1 MKLLI
6 KKMNKAYSAITV
18 FADFNL
24 QIEENKIT
32 CILGPS
38 GIGKTTLL
46 NIICGLTSPDKGDIS
61 DFKEKTFSYIFQE
74 PRLLKWKTVY
84 ENIYFVLKD
93 IFPREKS
100 KIISDKLIDIVGL
113 KSFKDYYPDKI
124 SGGMAQRVSIARAFA
139 YPSEIL
145 LMDEP
150 FKSLDIKLKKKLI
163 NSFYYLWELD
173 KRTVIFVTHDIDEAA
188 YLGDE
193 IFILEEKSPANIK
206 TQVKIDISQKERLND
221 YAKIREIKKMLTDS
235 IN

>member
-1 MKLLI
+1 MKLAI
-6 KKMNKAYSAITV
+6 KKINKSYQAISV
-18 FADFNL
+18 FNDFNL
-24 QIEENKIT
+24 EIEANNIT

-46 NIICGLTSPDKGDIS
+46 NIICGLTNPDYGDIS

-84 ENIYFVLKD
+84 ENIIFVLKD
-93 IFPREKS
+93 IYPLEES
-100 KIISDKLIDIVGL
+100 KIITDKLIDIVGL

-150 FKSLDIKLKKKLI
+150 FKSLDIRLKKKLI
-163 NSFYYLWELD
+163 DSFFYLWEMD

-188 YLGDE
+188 HLGDE
-193 IFILEEKSPANIK
+193 IFILEEISPTNIK
-206 TQVKIDISQKERLND
+206 KQVKINVSQKERLSD
-221 YAKIREIKKMLTDS
+221 YSKIKEIKKMLIDN
-235 IN
+235 I

>member
-1 MKLLI
+1 MKLKI
-6 KKMNKAYSAITV
+6 KKISKSYPAINV
-18 FADFNL
+18 FNDFDL
-24 QIEENKIT
+24 EIEENSIT

-46 NIICGLTSPDKGDIS
+46 NIICGLTIPDSGDIS
-61 DFKEKTFSYIFQE
+61 DFREKTFSYIFQE
-74 PRLLKWKTVY
+74 PRLLKWKTVC

-93 IFPREKS
+93 IFPNEKS
-100 KIISDKLIDIVGL
+100 KIITDKVIDIVGL

-150 FKSLDIKLKKKLI
+150 FKSLDIRLKKKLI
-163 NSFYYLWELD
+163 DSFFYLWEID

-193 IFILEEKSPANIK
+193 IFILDEKSPSNIK
-206 TQVKIDISQKERLND
+206 NSVRIDISQKERLSD
-221 YAKIREIKKMLTDS
+221 YSKIREIKKILTDS
-235 IN
+235 I

>member
-1 MKLLI
+1 MNLAIKNLFKSYPLI
-6 KKMNKAYSAITV
+6 PV
-18 FADFNL
+18 FDDFN
-24 QIEENKIT
+24 IEVKINNIT

-46 NIICGLTSPDKGDIS
+46 NIICGLTNYDSGDIT
-61 DFKEKTFSYIFQE
+61 DFNKKTFSYIFQE

-84 ENIYFVLKD
+84 ENIFFVLKD
-93 IFPREKS
+93 IFPDEKS
-100 KIISDKLIDIVGL
+100 KKVTDKVIDIVGL

-163 NSFYYLWELD
+163 DSFLYLWEID

-188 YLGDE
+188 YLGDD
-193 IFILEEKSPANIK
+193 IFTLKETRPTGIK
-206 TQVKIDISQKERLND
+206 NQVKISFTQKERLADPN
-221 YAKIREIKKMLTDS
+221 KIREIKKILIDG
-235 IN
+235 I

>member
-1 MKLLI
+1 MKLKI
-6 KKMNKAYSAITV
+6 KKISKSYSAINV
-18 FADFNL
+18 FNDFDL
-24 QIEENKIT
+24 EIEENSIT

-46 NIICGLTSPDKGDIS
+46 NIICGLTIPDNGDIS

-84 ENIYFVLKD
+84 ENIFFVLKD
-93 IFPREKS
+93 IFPNKKS
-100 KIISDKLIDIVGL
+100 KIITDKVIDIVGL

-150 FKSLDIKLKKKLI
+150 FKSLDIRLKKKLI
-163 NSFYYLWELD
+163 DSFFYLWEID

-193 IFILEEKSPANIK
+193 IFILDEKSPSNIK
-206 TQVKIDISQKERLND
+206 NSVRIDISQKERLSG
-221 YAKIREIKKMLTDS
+221 YSKIREIKKILTDS
-235 IN
+235 I